1 MASERAES
9 KMSSQDENQVYAN
22 VWDAL
27 ADTPAEAENLK
38 LRSRLMREIRL
49 RFDHFGWSQ
58 NVAAQNL
65 GVTQPRIS
73 DLVNG
78 KINKFSL
85 DTLINMAAAV
95 GVRVDVS
102 LHIDGD
108 ESKTARELQD
118 C

>member
-1 MASERAES
+1 
-9 KMSSQDENQVYAN
+9 MSSQNENQVYGS

-58 NVAAQNL
+58 TVAAQNL

-85 DTLINMAAAV
+85 DMLINMAAAV

-102 LHIDGD
+102 VHVDD
-108 ESKTARELQD
+108 DDSDSRRRELQD

>member
-1 MASERAES
+1 MSRQVESQTFAS
-9 KMSSQDENQVYAN
+9 

-38 LRSRLMREIRL
+38 LRSQLMREVRL
-49 RFDHFGWSQ
+49 RIDRFGWSQ
-58 NVAAQNL
+58 TVAAKHL

-78 KINKFSL
+78 KINKFSV

-95 GVRVDVS
+95 GIRVDVS
-102 LHIDGD
+102 LHDD
-108 ESKTARELQD
+108 ETRDSSGERVFQD